1 MASSNYAGGC
11 SAQDALASFR
21 AANGQKALSLNIG
34 WMRNIGLIAE
44 TGQYQRQRQE
54 ANDMQQIDDTELLGY
69 LTLACDP
76 TIPLGKSQALMGA
89 RTPAHALAEGQT
101 PPALLDRPLWAAFS
115 FLVGAGA
122 GAGAGGDGSSSQQQL
137 APDQAAGALFRQA
150 KDAEERTQVVLRALA
165 AKLARAMSISP
176 DDVESSKPL
185 SSYGVDSLMAVELRN
200 WIGREFS
207 APVPVFKIMGGT
219 PIVEIADVVV
229 AKSSVG
235 KDSK

>member
-11 SAQDALASFR
+11 SAQDALALFR

-54 ANDMQQIDDTELLGY
+54 ANDMQQIDDTELLGF
-69 LTLACDP
+69 LTIACDP
-76 TIPLGKSQALMGA
+76 INPPGKSQVLIGA
-89 RTPAHALAEGQT
+89 RTPAHALAEEQT
-101 PPALLDRPLWAAFS
+101 PPALLDRPLWSTFS
-115 FLVGAGA
+115 FIVGSDAGA
-122 GAGAGGDGSSSQQQL
+122 GDGSSKQL
-137 APDQAAGALFRQA
+137 APDQAAGTLFRQA
-150 KDAEERTQVVLRALA
+150 KDADERTQVVLRALA
-165 AKLARAMSISP
+165 VKLARAMSISP

-219 PIVEIADVVV
+219 PITEIANVIV

-235 KDSK
+235 KNSK